1 MAWRTFGESL
11 VTLVVILDP
20 LGTVPVFLSVTQP
33 LDRQARNRAAYVAVL
48 VAAVV
53 LGAFIAFGQ
62 ALLQYLSISVESLMV
77 AGGVLLFIVA
87 LEMLRGGDS
96 LTATHEGAS
105 VALVP
110 IGTPLL
116 AGPGAIVATIVLIRQ
131 HHGLVERLA
140 VIGGLVLA
148 LLVVLAALRF
158 AAACARFLRPS
169 AIHFVTRIMGLLLT
183 AIAVQLVVNA
193 VARWQR
199 FGLG

>member
-77 AGGVLLFIVA
+77 AGGD
-87 LEMLRGGDS
+87 RK
-96 LTATHEGAS
+96 S
-105 VALVP
+105 VV
-110 IGTPLL
+110 
-116 AGPGAIVATIVLIRQ
+116 
-131 HHGLVERLA
+131 
-140 VIGGLVLA
+140 
-148 LLVVLAALRF
+148 
-158 AAACARFLRPS
+158 
-169 AIHFVTRIMGLLLT
+169 
-183 AIAVQLVVNA
+183 
-193 VARWQR
+193 
-199 FGLG
+199 